1 MNLFKLSHA
10 NPVATVVAF
19 VIVGI
24 MGVAALVNLPVQLT
38 PNLDRPQISIIN
50 FWRAAAPA
58 EMEAELVEPEEKV
71 LRAISGLESIRPSVR
86 AGMSITILSFRV
98 GTDMQMKLMDVINA
112 MNQAPSRPRDAEEPM
127 ISLGGLEQPLA
138 SLLIRKT
145 AAGADGDFTPHQ
157 DLIRHSVAD
166 VAEGMR
172 RPARGRTRKEAS
184 MLGWIVVFV
193 IIALIAGVM
202 GFSGIAGAA
211 AAIVALEALTRR
223 PQSGRRVRR

>member
-19 VIVGI
+19 GIVGI

-58 EMEAELVEPEEKV
+58 EMEAELVEPQEEV
-71 LRAISGLESIRPSVR
+71 LRAISGLESIRSSVR
-86 AGMSITILSFRV
+86 ARMSITILSLRV
-98 GTDMQMKLMDVINA
+98 GTVMQMKLMDVINA

-138 SLLIRKT
+138 SLLIR
-145 AAGADGDFTPHQ
+145 TP
-157 DLIRHSVAD
+157 
-166 VAEGMR
+166 R
-172 RPARGRTRKEAS
+172 RGPTVTSPPTR
-184 MLGWIVVFV
+184 
-193 IIALIAGVM
+193 
-202 GFSGIAGAA
+202 
-211 AAIVALEALTRR
+211 
-223 PQSGRRVRR
+223 